1 VDDPRGNFPIEIY
14 NFVTV
19 VSKHLAPLIGNALIQ
34 EKFEDW
40 PRTASR
46 GDAVL
51 ATLNRGVNVR
61 FSQVSDTLSKFL
73 QQRIIFNEMKDR
85 RTGMRVPGDDDEA
98 CASAM
103 R

>member
-1 VDDPRGNFPIEIY
+1 VGF
-14 NFVTV
+14 
-19 VSKHLAPLIGNALIQ
+19 KHLAPLIGNALIQ

-40 PRTASR
+40 PRTAHA

-61 FSQVSDTLSKFL
+61 FSQV
-73 QQRIIFNEMKDR
+73 RILFQNFFNRESIFNEMKDR
-85 RTGMRVPGDDDEA
+85 ETGMRVPA
-98 CASAM
+98 TTTKRVPSAM